1 MKKLLLATA
10 LAATATAAAA
20 SGPTDPIVVP
30 QVIITEAESSSSF
43 EGFLVPLMALIMF
56 YALLSHKGPL
66 HIGA

>member
-10 LAATATAAAA
+10 FAATATAAAA

-43 EGFLVPLMALIMF
+43 EGFVVPLMALILF
-56 YALLSHKGPL
+56 YALLAHKGPV
-66 HIGA
+66 HVY